1 MAQRKAAWQHAP
13 PARTTSAHPPFPS
26 NCLFVDEF
34 VGGGSPVDE
43 LFWLEPK
50 CDLLLGRL
58 LGVGTVNDVATQV
71 DAEITANR
79 SWEGLLRIS
88 LTHHHSASFGG
99 ILAFPH
105 HGNDGTRGDE
115 LDELVVKGLVFQ
127 VDIML
132 LDMLCRSLHEFH
144 GDKLEASL
152 LESFDDI
159 TDESALDS
167 VRLHHDESAVGVR
180 HDSRD

>member
-1 MAQRKAAWQHAP
+1 LSISISFSTKDDFVAKISFVNKA
-13 PARTTSAHPPFPS
+13 
-26 NCLFVDEF
+26 
-34 VGGGSPVDE
+34 VGGGFPVDQ
-43 LFWLEPK
+43 LLGLEPK
-50 CDLLLGRL
+50 RDLLLGRL

-132 LDMLCRSLHEFH
+132 LDMLRRSLHEFH

-167 VRLHHDESAVGVR
+167 IRLHHDESAVGVR